1 MSSLLS
7 VDRQGDELLSILTM
21 ISNINNSQTVL
32 GAAVSASYITA
43 SNEMVEL
50 ESLSSSALTARQ
62 RVQHLLA
69 AVNNYVVSTDVY
81 FVYKIVLIFLLNIM

>member
-1 MSSLLS
+1 
-7 VDRQGDELLSILTM
+7 M

-43 SNEMVEL
+43 SNKMVEL
-50 ESLSSSALTARQ
+50 ESLSSSALTAQQ

-81 FVYKIVLIFLLNIM
+81 FVYTIVLRFLLNIM